1 MGLVQSLVNTFWPKR
16 QQRDAQEVEELR
28 IDFKARYHNFK
39 LLLSANN
46 RSLEI
51 MAEMEQALQGDRPF
65 GMNFIKAHSTAV
77 SVNVF
82 RMIKNLNEIA
92 HGKYQDLY
100 KSFDAIQF
108 QVENLLTRKKSVSD
122 ERLVIYLDEV
132 DKDLADLVG
141 NKMANLGE
149 LKNKVKVAVPGGFAI
164 TSYAYQRF
172 LEHNNLQAEI
182 DSRFQ
187 SAGVEDIE
195 QLYSLSAEVQQLII
209 RSKLPQD
216 LEESIMNSFLR
227 LEAEA
232 GRRITVALRS
242 SALGEDSGESSFA
255 GQYRSELNVSVENI
269 IEAYKEII
277 ASKYSLP
284 AITYRLNKGFKDED
298 ISMCVGCLVMVDAA
312 SGGVT
317 YSRNPVDINDDSVFI
332 NSAWGLPKSVVDGSV
347 NCDLTVVSR
356 KKPMTIIR
364 REIKDKDVKFVCYP
378 QEGLCRVELTGDVG
392 RASSVDPDQALALAE
407 LAILIE
413 DHYGCPQDIEWAVTS
428 DGEIKLLQCRPL
440 QQMPGKE
447 TDSPGDVQDDDDTA
461 LARGGITASSGVAC
475 GQVFLADRAVDILQF
490 PPGAVLVTHQALP
503 RWASLLNRAAAVV
516 TEQGGF
522 AGHLANVAR
531 EFAVPA
537 LFGVAGAVEKLR
549 HEELVTVDA
558 GGRVIYRGRIE
569 DLLLKADSNGK
580 KNLMEGSPVFDT
592 LKDVSRHIIPLTL
605 IDPDAKEFVPANC
618 TTFHDITRYVHE
630 KSVQEMFNFGK
641 EHNFSERSSKQL
653 YYHAPMMWW
662 ILNLDDG
669 FKEEVTGKYIKI
681 ENIGSKPMLA
691 LWDGIV
697 AIPWDGPP
705 PIDGK
710 GLMSVM
716 FQATQNTSLNTGV
729 KSKYSE
735 RNYFMIS
742 KNYCCLNSRLGFHF
756 CTIEALIGDR
766 PSENYISFQFKGGA
780 ADYDRRLKR
789 VIFVGEILQEYGFRT
804 EIKEDTMISR
814 LEGHDQEF
822 MISRLKIIG
831 YLSIH
836 TRQLDMIM
844 THSGKVTYYRNKIK
858 EDIKTI
864 LAQPAGR
871 A

>member
-1 MGLVQSLVNTFWPKR
+1 
-16 QQRDAQEVEELR
+16 
-28 IDFKARYHNFK
+28 
-39 LLLSANN
+39 
-46 RSLEI
+46 
-51 MAEMEQALQGDRPF
+51 
-65 GMNFIKAHSTAV
+65 
-77 SVNVF
+77 
-82 RMIKNLNEIA
+82 
-92 HGKYQDLY
+92 
-100 KSFDAIQF
+100 
-108 QVENLLTRKKSVSD
+108 
-122 ERLVIYLDEV
+122 
-132 DKDLADLVG
+132 
-141 NKMANLGE
+141 
-149 LKNKVKVAVPGGFAI
+149 
-164 TSYAYQRF
+164 
-172 LEHNNLQAEI
+172 
-182 DSRFQ
+182 
-187 SAGVEDIE
+187 
-195 QLYSLSAEVQQLII
+195 
-209 RSKLPQD
+209 
-216 LEESIMNSFLR
+216 
-227 LEAEA
+227 
-232 GRRITVALRS
+232 
-242 SALGEDSGESSFA
+242 
-255 GQYRSELNVSVENI
+255 
-269 IEAYKEII
+269 
-277 ASKYSLP
+277 
-284 AITYRLNKGFKDED
+284 
-298 ISMCVGCLVMVDAA
+298 MCVGCLVMVDAA

-364 REIKDKDVKFVCYP
+364 QEIKDKDVKFVCYP

-392 RASSVDPDQALALAE
+392 RAPSVDPDQALALAE

-428 DGEIKLLQCRPL
+428 DREIKLLQCRPL

-447 TDSPGDVQDDDDTA
+447 TDSPGDIQDDDDTV
-461 LARGGITASSGVAC
+461 LARGGITASAGVAC

-549 HEELVTVDA
+549 NEELVTVDA
-558 GGRVIYRGRIE
+558 GGRAIYRGRIE
-569 DLLLKADSNGK
+569 ELLLKADSNGK

-605 IDPDAKEFVPANC
+605 IDPDAKEFIPANC

-681 ENIGSKPMLA
+681 ENIGSRPMLA

-789 VIFVGEILQEYGFRT
+789 VVFVGEILKEYGFRA
-804 EIKEDTMISR
+804 EIKEDTLISR

-844 THSGKVTYYRNKIK
+844 THGGKVTYYRNKITK
-858 EDIKTI
+858 DIETI
-864 LAQPAGR
+864 LNQPAGQ